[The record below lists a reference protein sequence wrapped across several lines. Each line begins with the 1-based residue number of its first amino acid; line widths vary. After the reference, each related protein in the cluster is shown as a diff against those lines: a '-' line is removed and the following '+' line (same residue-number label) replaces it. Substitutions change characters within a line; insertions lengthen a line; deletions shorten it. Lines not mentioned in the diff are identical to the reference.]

1 MGCCN
6 KRCALITGAVIGAVL
21 ALLGGILIPVGNI
34 LIEETVLQEALIAP
48 GSPAYDNWLSPGGAV
63 YRQFWFFD
71 VQNAREVEE
80 EGAAPLVAEKG
91 PYTYL
96 TRYSSKANITFNPNN
111 TVSYL
116 LPLGAVFEP
125 SLSVGP
131 EEDVITSLNLA
142 VAGAYSKIPIG
153 LHPLLETMIKSSNS
167 SLFQLRSVNELLW
180 GYKDP
185 MLKATVG
192 LFVPYNG
199 TFDGHYTVF
208 TGEGDISKV
217 GMIDMWR
224 GSRSLPFWGDKYCN
238 MINGTDGSNF
248 APFVDAT
255 KPIFFFS
262 SDICR
267 SVSANFEY
275 STELKKI
282 PVYRFGLLP
291 STLASPVDNPDNRC
305 YCRDPKTTKNCTI
318 AGVLDIS
325 SCQDG
330 QPVYISLPHFLHGTP
345 SLHQAIK
352 GLNPIEE
359 HHKTYLDVEPI
370 TGITLGFAKRIQ
382 VNMMYGPSNVIT
394 VLKKIKENIIFP
406 VVWMNETAELGDESA
421 SLLKEELV
429 ERIQM
434 LDVIQKVLLGSGLAV
449 FAFCLVLYAAIGCDH
464 NKSETV

>member
-6 KRCALITGAVIGAVL
+6 KRCRLLAGAVVGAAM
-21 ALLGGILIPVGNI
+21 ALLGGILIPVGNG
-34 LIEETVLQEALIAP
+34 LIEQTVLQEAVIAE
-48 GSPAYDNWLSPGGAV
+48 GTPAYENWLAPGGAV

-71 VQNAREVEE
+71 VQNAREVVG
-80 EGAAPLVAEKG
+80 EGAVPVVVEKG

-96 TRYSSKANITFNPNN
+96 TRYLPKANITFDPND

-116 LPLGAVFEP
+116 LPLGATFEP
-125 SLSVGP
+125 SLSVGA
-131 EEDVITSLNLA
+131 EEDIITCLNLA
-142 VAGAYSKIPIG
+142 VAGVYSKIPKV
-153 LHPLLETMIKSSNS
+153 LHHLLETMIKRSNS
-167 SLFQLRSVNELLW
+167 SLFQHRSIKELLW

-192 LFVPYNG
+192 LFTPYNG
-199 TFDGHYTVF
+199 TFDGYYTVF
-208 TGEGDISKV
+208 TGKGDISKV
-217 GMIDMWR
+217 GMIDKWR
-224 GSRSLPFWGDKYCN
+224 GSRSLTFWDDKYCN

-248 APFVDAT
+248 APFVDVT

-267 SVSANFEY
+267 SVSASFQY
-275 STELKKI
+275 ARDLKEI
-282 PVYRFGLLP
+282 PVYRFGLLQ
-291 STLASPVDNPDNRC
+291 STLASPLDNPENHC
-305 YCRDPKTTKNCTI
+305 YCRDPKTTKNCSL

-330 QPVYISLPHFLHGTP
+330 QPIYISLPHFLHGTP
-345 SLHQAIK
+345 SLHKAIK

-394 VLKKIKENIIFP
+394 VLKKINERTIFP
-406 VVWMNETAELGDESA
+406 LVWMNETAELDEESA
-421 SLLKEELV
+421 ALLKEELV
-429 ERIQM
+429 DRIKM
-434 LDVIQKVLLGSGLAV
+434 LDVTQKVLLGSGLAV
-449 FAFCLVLYAAIGCDH
+449 FAICLMWYVAIRCNDD
-464 NKSETV
+464 KSETV